1 MFSSINVMLL
11 PQVFTLKRLFYLP
24 YPINLVVEEISRNK
38 SVAETITCFIN
49 QKEKQVYP
57 I

>member
-49 QKEKQVYP
+49 QKEKRVYP